1 MECKLHR
8 SGRSNKD
15 LARGSL
21 SHRHTVE
28 NVLHRGEDKVAD
40 LITVLAYLLK
50 PNGVALVSI
59 LLIVIIAQIILL
71 NRNHLFR
78 IIKGNEGKITSKYD
92 RKVKTALKSIYRISI
107 SRGFNFKTSTT
118 IREVTSFL
126 QVQFPDQSTTLAKLT
141 RSLESH
147 IYGNKYIESDDNKYY
162 TGWVSFSKKEMGR

>member
-1 MECKLHR
+1 M
-8 SGRSNKD
+8 
-15 LARGSL
+15 
-21 SHRHTVE
+21 
-28 NVLHRGEDKVAD
+28 
-40 LITVLAYLLK
+40 
-50 PNGVALVSI
+50 
-59 LLIVIIAQIILL
+59 
-71 NRNHLFR
+71 
-78 IIKGNEGKITSKYD
+78 SKYD

-147 IYGNKYIESDDNKYY
+147 IYGSKYIESDDNKYY